1 MWHQSGAD
9 VLGAQLRPSSLPA
22 ASCDRRPAYPLIRCS
37 LPETLVFPGV
47 PLDRSSST
55 FTPGSPSLP
64 PSLTP
69 GPGKPQ
75 VFPPLPPPLTP
86 LEAGVA
92 ARLPWHQCTALSR
105 GVQPSSGP
113 EPWDRKWCWQMGEG
127 CESHLSPR
135 RALSS
140 LRWTRGR
147 KNRGLAHP
155 APLSILCPEGCGRG
169 SPSSRVQVEAAFVA
183 SPADVSAEMQTGKFS
198 GPVRLSLGCS
208 NTGLNAYPSP
218 LILPRLWEC
227 RCKLLQNE
235 PESSRFDRGFRS
247 VALVVPGP
255 LGAC

>member
-75 VFPPLPPPLTP
+75 MFPPLPPPRPHWRLGLPPDCLGISARPSVVGCSPPVAPSPGTGS
-86 LEAGVA
+86 GVG
-92 ARLPWHQCTALSR
+92 RWGR
-105 GVQPSSGP
+105 GVNPT
-113 EPWDRKWCWQMGEG
+113 
-127 CESHLSPR
+127 SPR
-135 RALSS
+135 AGHFLVSGGQGGVR
-140 LRWTRGR
+140 T
-147 KNRGLAHP
+147 RGLAHP

-198 GPVRLSLGCS
+198 GR
-208 NTGLNAYPSP
+208 
-218 LILPRLWEC
+218 
-227 RCKLLQNE
+227 
-235 PESSRFDRGFRS
+235 
-247 VALVVPGP
+247 
-255 LGAC
+255 

>member
-140 LRWTRGR
+140 LRWTRGC
-147 KNRGLAHP
+147 KNPGAGSSGAVVDSVSRGLWP
-155 APLSILCPEGCGRG
+155 WEPQLSGAGGSGICGVPCRCVCRDANWEILGAG
-169 SPSSRVQVEAAFVA
+169 EAVLGLFKHR
-183 SPADVSAEMQTGKFS
+183 AE
-198 GPVRLSLGCS
+198 RLSFSTNSAPAVGM
-208 NTGLNAYPSP
+208 
-218 LILPRLWEC
+218 
-227 RCKLLQNE
+227 
-235 PESSRFDRGFRS
+235 
-247 VALVVPGP
+247 
-255 LGAC
+255 